1 MTPTSYDEIY
11 ERFLSKIEDYSLLK
25 EISTDID
32 YAKSL
37 MLDYLKAAIPKFDYI
52 DRERLRRD
60 DVTQTFSVELTDKE
74 QEILST
80 FMVVSYLSPKIL
92 RDEALEQRLGS
103 KDYTTYSPAKLI
115 EQIRALRVDFENEA
129 NNLMTMYYYTKDL
142 D

>member
-1 MTPTSYDEIY
+1 VTPTSYDEIY